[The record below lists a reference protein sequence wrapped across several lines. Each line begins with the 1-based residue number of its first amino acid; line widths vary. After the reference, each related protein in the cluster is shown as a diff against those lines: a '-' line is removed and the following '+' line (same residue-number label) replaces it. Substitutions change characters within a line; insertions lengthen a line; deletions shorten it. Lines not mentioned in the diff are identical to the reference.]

1 MAMALVDELLP
12 VFDVSDELAVIVEA
26 GTDRTW
32 TGLTSA
38 DLIEVGRR
46 RLLVATL
53 GALRALPEI
62 VAHLL
67 HGESPPGAP
76 ARLTLRDTTEFPADG
91 DRWILFGERPGQE
104 LARGLVGKF
113 WRPVIQYADV
123 DAGQF
128 TAFAEPGW
136 AKTVYALRV
145 TALDDDH
152 TLLRAVMRTAA
163 TDEHARRRFRRYWT
177 LGVGSGAPVLV
188 HGLLEV
194 IREDA
199 EAGPE
204 PTSAPA

>member
-1 MAMALVDELLP
+1 MTEWRWSMSCSLRSTCLMSWPSLSRPAPIER
-12 VFDVSDELAVIVEA
+12 
-26 GTDRTW
+26 GRR
-32 TGLTSA
+32 LTSA

-76 ARLTLRDTTEFPADG
+76 ARLTLRDTTELPADG
-91 DRWILFGERPGQE
+91 DGWILLGERPGQE
-104 LARGLVGKF
+104 LALGLDGKF

-123 DAGQF
+123 DGQF

-163 TDEHARRRFRRYWT
+163 TDEHERR
-177 LGVGSGAPVLV
+177 
-188 HGLLEV
+188 
-194 IREDA
+194 
-199 EAGPE
+199 
-204 PTSAPA
+204 

>member
-1 MAMALVDELLP
+1 M
-12 VFDVSDELAVIVEA
+12 
-26 GTDRTW
+26 
-32 TGLTSA
+32 
-38 DLIEVGRR
+38 
-46 RLLVATL
+46 
-53 GALRALPEI
+53 
-62 VAHLL
+62 
-67 HGESPPGAP
+67 
-76 ARLTLRDTTEFPADG
+76 
-91 DRWILFGERPGQE
+91 
-104 LARGLVGKF
+104 
-113 WRPVIQYADV
+113 IQYADV

-136 AKTVYALRV
+136 AKTVYALGV

-163 TDEHARRRFRRYWT
+163 TDEHARRWFWRYWT

>member
-12 VFDVSDELAVIVEA
+12 VFDVSDELAVVVEA

-76 ARLTLRDTTEFPADG
+76 ARLTLRDTTELPADG
-91 DRWILFGERPGQE
+91 DGWILFGERPGQE
-104 LARGLVGKF
+104 LGLGLVGKF

-128 TAFAEPGW
+128 TALVPALLDPRCRLWRSCSRARPARGHTRGRRSGTRADLSARLIGW
-136 AKTVYALRV
+136 RV
-145 TALDDDH
+145 GG
-152 TLLRAVMRTAA
+152 RS
-163 TDEHARRRFRRYWT
+163 AR
-177 LGVGSGAPVLV
+177 LV
-188 HGLLEV
+188 
-194 IREDA
+194 
-199 EAGPE
+199 
-204 PTSAPA
+204 